1 MMTLLS
7 TLLGFASGG
16 LPKVLDYFQDR
27 GDKKHELA
35 LMSMQREREIAL
47 AKEGY
52 IAQAR
57 VGEIKT
63 DQIEMQTQAQERVA
77 MYKHDMKIG
86 DGASTW
92 VINLRASVRP
102 IVTYVFVGL
111 PHHRDVS
118 AQVYPPKH
126 YDFFPVLALFVL
138 AKHFGFKPFSVCKHR
153 FFHSSIS
160 FIFSLIIFP
169 QILHS

>member
-7 TLLGFASGG
+7 TLLGFASAG
-16 LPKVLDYFQDR
+16 LPKVMDYFQDR

-35 LMSMQREREIAL
+35 LMAMQQSRDIAL

-57 VGEIKT
+57 VEEIKN
-63 DQIEMQTQAQERVA
+63 DQVEMQTQAQERVA

-86 DGASTW
+86 EGASTW

-111 PHHRDVS
+111 LVVVDIAGIWYAYSTGVAFADAMTMVFS
-118 AQVYPPKH
+118 
-126 YDFFPVLALFVL
+126 DDEMSILAAIIAF
-138 AKHFGFKPFSVCKHR
+138 HFGGRAFSK
-153 FFHSSIS
+153 
-160 FIFSLIIFP
+160 
-169 QILHS
+169 